1 MVHLV
6 KAMVFA
12 VVTYGCESWTIKKA
26 DRNPPLQ
33 LPPSKASKE
42 SGGLCPRAKNSSLIS
57 KVLFPSGP
65 VRSIRQMIVISQAHR
80 DLESSPVDLTV
91 KNLPIMQETRVQY
104 LVGKIPW
111 RKKW

>member
-1 MVHLV
+1 
-6 KAMVFA
+6 
-12 VVTYGCESWTIKKA
+12 
-26 DRNPPLQ
+26 
-33 LPPSKASKE
+33 
-42 SGGLCPRAKNSSLIS
+42 
-57 KVLFPSGP
+57 
-65 VRSIRQMIVISQAHR
+65 MIVISQAHR